1 MTTSLFSN
9 TVFYFKRKSLCN
21 SVSFKQ
27 SITVFSYKVTKNS
40 CISKNVKKIHRKE
53 ELFEVMRTIR
63 SNFMMS
69 CFFLSRWFI
78 KLPIIVLGACKTSSI
93 FFSNSLQ
100 APFFWVVRHQLQT
113 YNSNHI
119 VCLFMFHFFWI
130 WRIYSI

>member
-27 SITVFSYKVTKNS
+27 SITVFSYKVTRNS
-40 CISKNVKKIHRKE
+40 CISKNEKKIHRKE
-53 ELFEVMRTIR
+53 ELFEVMWMIR
-63 SNFMMS
+63 SNFMKS
-69 CFFLSRWFI
+69 CFFFLSRWFI

-93 FFSNSLQ
+93 SFSNSLQ
-100 APFFWVVRHQLQT
+100 ALFWVLRHQLQT

-119 VCLFMFHFFWI
+119 VCLFTFHFFLNLKNL
-130 WRIYSI
+130 